1 MTENQLDNLF
11 PFAKASA
18 FYTALAKQR
27 TLAYIQVNSYLNQCN
42 KKYHA
47 GFWGRGGGEGFL
59 HAIPF
64 VPIHL
69 SWKGNTY
76 FLTLKNIKD

>member
-42 KKYHA
+42 KK
-47 GFWGRGGGEGFL
+47 
-59 HAIPF
+59 
-64 VPIHL
+64 
-69 SWKGNTY
+69 
-76 FLTLKNIKD
+76 